1 MLEREGFMPINYLKK
16 ESYTGSYRG
25 MRFKMMKAKA
35 GEGEEEREV
44 LRTCHW
50 PEPYSFDAT
59 DDRLRAWKDT
69 SFDEEGIQ
77 AAIGWLNQAYKEHY
91 R

>member
-1 MLEREGFMPINYLKK
+1 MLRQ
-16 ESYTGSYRG
+16 
-25 MRFKMMKAKA
+25 MMKAKA

-59 DDRLRAWKDT
+59 DDRLKAWKDT